1 MPDSFL
7 LLVRVVFSGLFLVTL
22 LGGAYLFA
30 NFEKHFGVDPNLPSE
45 NGSARSYS
53 RMQVFSVW
61 AHAMVL
67 TGAFALL
74 LH

>member
-1 MPDSFL
+1 MPESFL
-7 LLVRVVFSGLFLVTL
+7 FFVRIMFAGLFVATL
-22 LGGAYLFA
+22 LAGGYLFA
-30 NFEKHFGVDPNLPSE
+30 NFQKLFGVDSSVPSE

-61 AHAMVL
+61 AHAVVL